1 MKNKRFIY
9 ISKQQQPR
17 YLPSAGS
24 EDLGEQWKAFTP
36 QGYHGVVITEIF
48 RK

>member
-36 QGYHGVVITEIF
+36 QGYHGVVITERF